1 VLRHIGGDIRYLYA
15 VSALLSRPGF
25 ERIYL
30 HSTGNR
36 EFDPRVQYYADF
48 DLSHIQEKLH
58 EWTSQWKNQRKRI
71 NKDEP
76 VALGTLSGEHI
87 VEPEFWPSGEEIL
100 VKRLAKANT
109 KRREQLLYWSGHPD
123 VPPDAPPDAPRVSDQ
138 IEKPEIPRN
147 ESAEP
152 ASSSTQIVTLDEHS
166 VEGENLAPP
175 PSMTLR
181 TFSKVPASDA
191 YETQKKDGHT
201 RTEYKKSIF
210 GRNSSNRVPD
220 LPVIG
225 QKESFECPFCHIELK
240 SVRMRKRDEWK

>member
-1 VLRHIGGDIRYLYA
+1 M
-15 VSALLSRPGF
+15 LSRPGF

-58 EWTSQWKNQRKRI
+58 EWTSQWKNQRKII

-76 VALGTLSGEHI
+76 VALGTLPSEHV
-87 VEPEFWPSGEEIL
+87 VEPNFSPSSDETL

-123 VPPDAPPDAPRVSDQ
+123 VPSDAPQVSNQ

-147 ESAEP
+147 VSAEP
-152 ASSSTQIVTLDEHS
+152 TPSSTQMVTLVEHN
-166 VEGENLAPP
+166 GEEESDAPP
-175 PSMTLR
+175 PAMTLR
-181 TFSKVPASDA
+181 TFSKVPASDT
-191 YETQKKDGHT
+191 YETQTKDGHT

-210 GRNSSNRVPD
+210 GSKSSNRVPNP
-220 LPVIG
+220 PVMG
-225 QKESFECPFCHIELK
+225 QKGSFECPFCRIELK
-240 SVRMRKRDEWK
+240 SVQMRNRDAWK